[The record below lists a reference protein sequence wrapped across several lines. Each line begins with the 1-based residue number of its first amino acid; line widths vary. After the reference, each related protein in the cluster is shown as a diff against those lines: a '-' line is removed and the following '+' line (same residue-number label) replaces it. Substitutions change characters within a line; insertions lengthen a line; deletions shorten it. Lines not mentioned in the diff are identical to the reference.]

1 MILRSSVYS
10 LVPQNIGSFYVTL
23 RQWLSCQNTDCG
35 EQKEKIALESRTWAG
50 SAHRR
55 GGRFGRARSV
65 PCVGGHC
72 RRRIHS
78 VSSFAPSVAE
88 NGSVIA
94 SICPSCTATDGIA
107 NFSKKTLKTSLPRKV
122 IVASPE
128 KLREMAE
135 RGGCNLNLDTRQ
147 ALDHGIEIGR
157 GGVWLELS
165 EEQYQRLRSQGEP
178 TKGAN
183 RAR

>member
-1 MILRSSVYS
+1 VAKLPKHRLWRTKGENRARITHVGGERASTGRQIRAGKICALCRRSLPS
-10 LVPQNIGSFYVTL
+10 P
-23 RQWLSCQNTDCG
+23 NTFG
-35 EQKEKIALESRTWAG
+35 EQLCAECRGERKRHRVYMSFMHRDGWYCQFLE
-50 SAHRR
+50 
-55 GGRFGRARSV
+55 
-65 PCVGGHC
+65 
-72 RRRIHS
+72 
-78 VSSFAPSVAE
+78 E
-88 NGSVIA
+88 
-94 SICPSCTATDGIA
+94 D
-107 NFSKKTLKTSLPRKV
+107 LKTSLPRKV